1 MTSDVPHLDAV
12 ETPVPL
18 VDLDRLT
25 SNLDR
30 VAAYADD
37 HGLALRPH
45 TKTHKSP
52 RILASQL
59 ARGAVGATVATR
71 REAEVMASVA
81 DDILLA
87 YPAVGPTHAARVA
100 AVAGRVSLTVA
111 LDSERALVDLAE
123 ACAEAGHE
131 AGVLVEAD
139 VGMGRCGVARPKDAV
154 ALARLA
160 RERDGVRYRGLAFY
174 PGHIRQP
181 PAEQDDDLEA
191 LQRRLGAFVDAL
203 EEADLAPGK
212 VSGGSTPTLWSSH
225 RIHGQTEIRPG
236 TYVYNDRTTAAIG
249 ACGWD
254 DCAYAV
260 LATVVS
266 VAVAGQAVV
275 DAGSKALGRE
285 PLRAGVDAGLGA
297 LLDRPE
303 VVVARASEEHGI
315 LDLSRTE
322 WRPSVGERVRIVP
335 NHVCVS
341 VALHEAVL
349 GVRHGTVVDRWRVE
363 ARGREPGGPPSELAA
378 PV

>member
-1 MTSDVPHLDAV
+1 MSSDVPRLDAV
-12 ETPVPL
+12 ETPVPV
-18 VDLDRLT
+18 VDLDRLAA
-25 SNLDR
+25 NLDR
-30 VAAYADD
+30 VAAYAGD
-37 HGLALRPH
+37 HELALRPH

-52 RILASQL
+52 RVLASQL

-81 DDILLA
+81 DDVLLA
-87 YPAVGPTHAARVA
+87 YPAVGAAHAARVT

-123 ACAEAGHE
+123 ACAAAGHE

-139 VGMGRCGVARPKDAV
+139 VGMGRCGVAGPQDAV

-174 PGHIRQP
+174 PGHIRQT
-181 PAEQDDDLEA
+181 PAEQDDDLQA
-191 LQRRLGAFVDAL
+191 LERRLGAFIEGL
-203 EEADLAPGK
+203 GEADLAPRT

-225 RIHGQTEIRPG
+225 RVRGQTEIRPG

-254 DCAYAV
+254 DCAYTV

-285 PLRAGVDAGLGA
+285 PLGAGVEAGLGA

-315 LDLSRTE
+315 LDLSQTD
-322 WRPSVGERVRIVP
+322 WRPRVGDRVRIVP

-341 VALHEAVL
+341 VALHEEVL
-349 GVRHGTVVDRWRVE
+349 GVRNGEVVDRWRVE
-363 ARGREPGGPPSELAA
+363 ARGREPGGVPSEVA
-378 PV
+378 PPV